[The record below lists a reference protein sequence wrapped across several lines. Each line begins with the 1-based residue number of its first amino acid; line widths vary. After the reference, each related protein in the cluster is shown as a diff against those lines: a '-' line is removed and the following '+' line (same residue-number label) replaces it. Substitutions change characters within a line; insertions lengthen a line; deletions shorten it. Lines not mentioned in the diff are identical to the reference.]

1 MLHLYCTHLLVEG
14 CHYTSNIFKY
24 KKKLFVWALISEIP
38 FDLVFHN
45 TWFFLESQN
54 IFFTLLIG
62 VIGIDFIKNNK
73 KAITKIL
80 VVLSC
85 LIIAW
90 VFKVDYSWYGAA
102 LIYGLY
108 FLRKMTFFKN
118 IYVQGLSIIH
128 ALTTPVQLFA
138 FVGLLPIY
146 CYNCYNGQLG
156 KRTGH
161 IYYSFY
167 ALHLFFFYV
176 VSIIFL

>member
-1 MLHLYCTHLLVEG
+1 MFL
-14 CHYTSNIFKY
+14 NIKRKF
-24 KKKLFVWALISEIP
+24 LWALISEIP

-45 TWFFLESQN
+45 TWFSLESQN

-90 VFKVDYSWYGAA
+90 VFKVDYSWYGVA

-108 FLRKMTFFKN
+108 FLR
-118 IYVQGLSIIH
+118 I
-128 ALTTPVQLFA
+128 LF
-138 FVGLLPIY
+138 L
-146 CYNCYNGQLG
+146 
-156 KRTGH
+156 K
-161 IYYSFY
+161 
-167 ALHLFFFYV
+167 
-176 VSIIFL
+176 IFMCKD